1 MLNSNVLIVVMLNV
15 IVVIVVAPKSELG
28 KR

>member
-1 MLNSNVLIVVMLNV
+1 MLNFNVLIVVMLNV

-28 KR
+28 KC